1 MIQVI
6 DASVA
11 IKWFI
16 QEPDQGDA
24 FLILE
29 AIQNSPKHFVVP
41 ELFFNE
47 MLAVLCRIE
56 KEAKKVQRHLYL
68 LENLGFERVG
78 NGSELL
84 ALAAQLSSEHNLTG
98 YDAIYAATA
107 KLLNGLWVTADA
119 RAHQRIR
126 SLGISKP
133 LTPTRL

>member
-1 MIQVI
+1 MIRVI

-11 IKWFI
+11 IKWFVLEQG
-16 QEPDQGDA
+16 QEGA
-24 FLILE
+24 FSILE
-29 AIQNSPKHFVVP
+29 SIQNSPKHYAVP

-56 KEAKKVQRHLYL
+56 KDVKKVQRHLYL

-84 ALAAQLSSEHNLTG
+84 ALAAQLSIAHHLTG

-107 KLLNGLWVTADA
+107 KLLGGIWVTADA
-119 RAHQRIR
+119 RAHQRIS
-126 SLGISKP
+126 SLGISS
-133 LTPTRL
+133 LS